1 MAGRPDPRSHDLKHI
16 GGAADATAL
25 LAVNVVLLALMKDIA
40 GVQT

>member
-1 MAGRPDPRSHDLKHI
+1 MAERPDLRSHDLKHI

-25 LAVNVVLLALMKDIA
+25 STLILLLALGSDIS